1 MTEILQWLAFIGVH
15 VALLTIA
22 ALIPTKPETQFSRR
36 LAASGVVKKV

>member
-15 VALLTIA
+15 VALIAIA

>member
-15 VALLTIA
+15 VALISIA

-36 LAASGVVKKV
+36 LAASGAVKKV

>member
-15 VALLTIA
+15 VALISIA